1 MSQIYVNSAPFA
13 CNTACLTVAEIL
25 TYAGCTDPGDYAIS
39 YYDSLD
45 RPCVLTFDAA
55 SLTVFDGIQIEVRP
69 AAGHHLKNGHA
80 VRLLSRS
87 SGAIA
92 PDAVG
97 PIP

>member
-1 MSQIYVNSAPFA
+1 MLRIFVNNAPFA
-13 CNTACLTVAEIL
+13 CNTARLTVAEIL